1 MIAKAALASNSP
13 TRALLYF
20 EEYIESKGGDYNM
33 STHNEDL
40 GFLLRI
46 YNSLDEPDGVQV
58 RIPFENL
65 SPITRTTW
73 AE

>member
-1 MIAKAALASNSP
+1 MIARAALASNSP

-20 EEYIESKGGDYNM
+20 EEYIQSKGNEYIMGL
-33 STHNEDL
+33 HNADL

-58 RIPFENL
+58 R
-65 SPITRTTW
+65 RR
-73 AE
+73 

>member
-1 MIAKAALASNSP
+1 MVAKAALASNSP

-20 EEYIESKGGDYNM
+20 EEYIESKGEDYNM
-33 STHNEDL
+33 SLHNQDL

-58 RIPFENL
+58 WESNL
-65 SPITRTTW
+65 RHL
-73 AE
+73 

>member
-58 RIPFENL
+58 WIHFENL
-65 SPITRTTW
+65 TPITRTT
-73 AE
+73 

>member
-1 MIAKAALASNSP
+1 MTLVFQDLIAKAALASNSP

-20 EEYIESKGGDYNM
+20 EEYIESKGDNYNM
-33 STHNEDL
+33 SKHNEDL

-58 RIPFENL
+58 NDGI
-65 SPITRTTW
+65 IG
-73 AE
+73 